1 MPPKLTE
8 AEGAIARIYAEE
20 EEVNAEKSEGSVIIY
35 ANIVDG
41 QWCQLSCRSIRI
53 GNYKVLPKEKITIT
67 AKGVQIKVPPIINRN
82 DVMTVNIPMSDV
94 LKVLA
99 HIGKSMP
106 LLFLH
111 ISPAACNRVRKTLR
125 MTNSQSFFLDVQSND
140 ETQTRITIIPERLTE
155 GNKAVLKANFGN
167 KVQELKAMDANEIL
181 VRSSVPSRTKVYKMG
196 GGVSVAGTAVVNGQP
211 PFKLS
216 LVSSS
221 KSGVVEKIEGG
232 KAISRQA
239 SKLRECRMQAGTAGT
254 EMLHKAPQ
262 NSLDEQ
268 KHMLEEQKQMLEKQE
283 QLLEKQKQMLEE
295 QKQTREKQKQMLEE
309 QKQLEEHIRS
319 LVPECPVCYER
330 MNPPM
335 QIYTCWNGHVI
346 CSVCKV
352 KVEETGNMCIN
363 RCGAVYAGRATAMEQ
378 MISKIFGIM

>member
-8 AEGAIARIYAEE
+8 AEGAIARIYAEQ
-20 EEVNAEKSEGSVIIY
+20 EEVNAEKSEGSVINC

-155 GNKAVLKANFGN
+155 NNKAVLKANFGN

-330 MNPPM
+330 MNSPM